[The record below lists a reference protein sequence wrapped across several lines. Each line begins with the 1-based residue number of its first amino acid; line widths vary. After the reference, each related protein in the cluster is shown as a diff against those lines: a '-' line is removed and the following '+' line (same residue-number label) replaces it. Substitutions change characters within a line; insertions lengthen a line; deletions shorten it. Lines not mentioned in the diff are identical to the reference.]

1 MAHKIFKLKTNNM
14 STDLQTFFS
23 DLQKRGIIA
32 NVANLEENFY
42 QLKPEERVVYL
53 GVDCTA
59 ESLHIGHLF
68 LYFQT
73 VRFARA
79 GFTVLLVLGGATS
92 KIGDPS
98 DKDKERPLLA
108 EKQIEGYQEKIKS
121 QLERILIKSKGIGKV
136 NFSPLEQFY
145 SDNPKLLN
153 DIYQI
158 LKINSQEPKERQ

>member
-1 MAHKIFKLKTNNM
+1 M
-14 STDLQTFFS
+14 STNLQTFFQ
-23 DLQKRGIIA
+23 DLQKRGVIA

-42 QLKPEERVVYL
+42 QLKPEEKVIYL

-73 VRFARA
+73 VHFAKE

-98 DKDKERPLLA
+98 DKLKERP
-108 EKQIEGYQEKIKS
+108 
-121 QLERILIKSKGIGKV
+121 QLEDKEISQYYQAIKAQITRIVIRPPIPETIKEV
-136 NFSPLEQFY
+136 NFAPLELFF
-145 SDNPKLLN
+145 SD
-153 DIYQI
+153 
-158 LKINSQEPKERQ
+158 